1 MKRRDLERH
10 LAGRGCEVLRE
21 GGGHTIWR
29 NPATGARAPVPR
41 HREIK
46 PTLARVICGQLGV
59 PLPPELT

>member
-10 LAGRGCEVLRE
+10 LASRGCKVLRE

-29 NPATGARAPVPR
+29 NPATGARAPLPR

-46 PTLARVICGQLGV
+46 PTLARAICTQLGV
-59 PLPPELT
+59 PSPSSLS